1 MHHAKRGGSSY
12 TLKLVSRQHPD
23 AATVAALER
32 DVLRAIGAHK
42 HIVSL
47 VEYAE
52 TADAY
57 ALLLELAEGGEVFD
71 RICEGPYSEADAA
84 TVVRQVATALVHMH
98 SKGICHR
105 DLKPENIL
113 LTSRA
118 SDADVKVA
126 DFGIAAFTST
136 SEPIS
141 GAAGTINY
149 IAPEILADGPYG
161 VEVDTWSLG
170 VILFILLGAYNPFD
184 PKSLSDRPSTRAA
197 IKEGFDAVGFTGT
210 RGSGAPSRTRRRT

>member
-12 TLKLVSRQHPD
+12 ALKLVSRQHPD

-126 DFGIAAFTST
+126 DWDRRSPRRR
-136 SEPIS
+136 PIS
-141 GAAGTINY
+141 GAAGTITT
-149 IAPEILADGPYG
+149 L
-161 VEVDTWSLG
+161 
-170 VILFILLGAYNPFD
+170 
-184 PKSLSDRPSTRAA
+184 RPRSSPTARTA
-197 IKEGFDAVGFTGT
+197 
-210 RGSGAPSRTRRRT
+210 SRWTCGRSA

>member
-1 MHHAKRGGSSY
+1 M
-12 TLKLVSRQHPD
+12 
-23 AATVAALER
+23 
-32 DVLRAIGAHK
+32 
-42 HIVSL
+42 
-47 VEYAE
+47 
-52 TADAY
+52 
-57 ALLLELAEGGEVFD
+57 
-71 RICEGPYSEADAA
+71 
-84 TVVRQVATALVHMH
+84 ATALVHMH

-184 PKSLSDRPSTRAA
+184 PKSLSGPAV
-197 IKEGFDAVGFTGT
+197 DAGGDQGGLRRRRLHRVT